1 VLRLLCRYGFEIR
14 GLHRLQLETLADN
27 EPMIRAATQAG
38 FIEEGR
44 LRAARWVDGEFVDEL
59 VFGRVLDTPPDV

>member
-1 VLRLLCRYGFEIR
+1 
-14 GLHRLQLETLADN
+14 
-27 EPMIRAATQAG
+27 MIRAATQAG